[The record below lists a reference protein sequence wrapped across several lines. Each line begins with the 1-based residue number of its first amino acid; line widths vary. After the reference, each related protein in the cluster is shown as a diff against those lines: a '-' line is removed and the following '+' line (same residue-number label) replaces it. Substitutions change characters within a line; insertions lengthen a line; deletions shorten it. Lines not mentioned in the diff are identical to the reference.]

1 MMGRKRKD
9 HPGAT
14 AGELTKAY
22 TWKYSTYHWI
32 VQREK
37 EKQQYTAKRK
47 AFSSNARI
55 AHMTSKVAFSL
66 SDLLPSKTKVSA
78 G

>member
-1 MMGRKRKD
+1 MMGMKRKD

-14 AGELTKAY
+14 TGELTKSIHGNTQHIIGLY
-22 TWKYSTYHWI
+22 
-32 VQREK
+32 K

-66 SDLLPSKTKVSA
+66 SDLLPSERKVSA